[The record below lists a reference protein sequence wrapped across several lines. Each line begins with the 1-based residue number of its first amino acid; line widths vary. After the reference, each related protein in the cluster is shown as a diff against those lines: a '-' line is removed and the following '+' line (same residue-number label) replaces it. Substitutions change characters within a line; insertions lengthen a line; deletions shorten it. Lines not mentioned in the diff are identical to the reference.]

1 MILSFECS
9 IYSEENVIN
18 IKENNQFIGKY
29 HLINEPFCE
38 KCSLPLDPENQICDN
53 CWGIEYYF
61 DAARTVGLYFK
72 MNYEGTLSYITK
84 PKNDILSKHIRFLKN
99 SRQYSYNINWAKP
112 LGKAIALCINNR
124 FTEFKL
130 SDIIIPVPQ
139 HQHSI
144 DRRGY
149 NQAEEIAKV
158 ACKELD
164 MELRPDILY
173 KAKDI
178 NMRDKNLEERREIVI
193 DAYQSNTELNDE
205 TVLLI
210 DDTLTTGSNL
220 NECAR
225 ILKNIG
231 AQNVYAMVAGR
242 DVFEY

>member
-1 MILSFECS
+1 
-9 IYSEENVIN
+9 
-18 IKENNQFIGKY
+18 
-29 HLINEPFCE
+29 
-38 KCSLPLDPENQICDN
+38 
-53 CWGIEYYF
+53 
-61 DAARTVGLYFK
+61 

-193 DAYQSNTELNDE
+193 DAYRSNTELNDE